1 MLEVCVKLICSIL
14 LSCSGCYVIK
24 CILNKRI
31 KIVNKNNVLLL
42 LLLSLSTI
50 ILYKIEY
57 TGIESFIIFL
67 INIIIYKLI
76 FKIPIEES
84 TVVVG
89 IMMTIMFISDAM
101 CGTFLKL
108 FYSIEEIRGG
118 LFQTTLANILICA
131 SQCIIIN
138 IKEIKCNLQKFY
150 QFCQNKT
157 SITSII
163 FLILLVIG
171 FCIFTYNSGIYVNG
185 WNIKYIINVILAMIL
200 AIIAFI
206 FIKNRNSYNQL
217 TDEYDSLFSY
227 VQNFEDWIE
236 KEQLNRHEYKNQLA
250 ELYCLTK
257 EKKVKEKINEI
268 LEDNINIGGEVINQL
283 KLLPKGGIKGLLY
296 YKVAIGQKKK
306 INITA
311 DVSLE
316 NNSILNKLTEQEIR
330 VICKLIGIYLDNAI
344 EAAEETRKKNVL
356 IEVYELSNKVCF
368 VFSNT
373 FKKKNNFD
381 DRNKK
386 GITTKGEGHGNGLYF
401 ASKLIEQN
409 DYLESKQDVVDGYY
423 IQQLIIKRKESK

>member
-1 MLEVCVKLICSIL
+1 MLEVFASSIL
-14 LSCSGCYVIK
+14 MSYTGFYIINRITNNKIK
-24 CILNKRI
+24 LLTI
-31 KIVNKNNVLLL
+31 KNNLLIILLAIATVLLH
-42 LLLSLSTI
+42 
-50 ILYKIEY
+50 KVEY

-67 INIIIYKLI
+67 LNIVVYKLI
-76 FKIPIEES
+76 FKIQVEES
-84 TVVVG
+84 TIAVA
-89 IMMTIMFISDAM
+89 IMMVIMFISDMFSA
-101 CGTFLKL
+101 TLLK
-108 FYSIEEIRGG
+108 
-118 LFQTTLANILICA
+118 
-131 SQCIIIN
+131 CIFT
-138 IKEIKCNLQKFY
+138 IKEIRSTGILTFIASILVCLIEVVIIRIKIIRKNLYTFY
-150 QFCQNKT
+150 NFFIKT
-157 SITSII
+157 KSLTNIV
-163 FLILLVIG
+163 FLLLLIIG
-171 FCIFTYNSGIYVNG
+171 FCIFTYNSGIFSTD
-185 WNIKYIINVILAMIL
+185 WSIKYIANITLMIILTILAY
-200 AIIAFI
+200 I
-206 FIKNRNSYNQL
+206 FITNRNSYNQL

-227 VQNFEDWIE
+227 IQNFEDWIE

-250 ELYCLTK
+250 VLYCLTK

-373 FKKKNNFD
+373 FKKKSNFD

>member
-1 MLEVCVKLICSIL
+1 MLEVFASSIL
-14 LSCSGCYVIK
+14 MSYTGFYIINRITNNKIK
-24 CILNKRI
+24 LLTIKYNILI
-31 KIVNKNNVLLL
+31 ILLATATVLLH
-42 LLLSLSTI
+42 
-50 ILYKIEY
+50 KVEY

-67 INIIIYKLI
+67 LNIVVYKLI
-76 FKIPIEES
+76 FKIQVEES
-84 TVVVG
+84 TIAVG
-89 IMMTIMFISDAM
+89 IMMVIMFISDAM

-108 FYSIEEIRGG
+108 FYSIEEIRGE
-118 LFQTTLANILICA
+118 LFQTILANILICGT
-131 SQCIIIN
+131 QCIIIN
-138 IKEIKCNLQKFY
+138 VKEIKYNLQRFY
-150 QFCQNKT
+150 QFCKNKT
-157 SITSII
+157 SITNVV

-185 WNIKYIINVILAMIL
+185 WNIKYVINVILAIIL

-206 FIKNRNSYNQL
+206 FIKNRNNYNQL

-227 VQNFEDWIE
+227 IQNFEDWIE

-250 ELYCLTK
+250 VLYCLTK
-257 EKKVKEKINEI
+257 EKKVKDKINEI

-283 KLLPKGGIKGLLY
+283 KLLPKGGIKGLIY

-344 EAAEETRKKNVL
+344 EASEETRKKNIL

-409 DYLESKQDVVDGYY
+409 VFLESKQDVVDGYY

>member
-1 MLEVCVKLICSIL
+1 MLEVFASSIL
-14 LSCSGCYVIK
+14 MSYTGFYIINRITNNKIK
-24 CILNKRI
+24 LLTI
-31 KIVNKNNVLLL
+31 KNNLLIILLAIATVLLH
-42 LLLSLSTI
+42 
-50 ILYKIEY
+50 KVEY

-67 INIIIYKLI
+67 LNIVVYKLI
-76 FKIPIEES
+76 FKIQVEES
-84 TVVVG
+84 TIAVA
-89 IMMTIMFISDAM
+89 IMMVIMFISDAM

-108 FYSIEEIRGG
+108 FYSIEEIRGE
-118 LFQTTLANILICA
+118 LFQTILANILICGT
-131 SQCIIIN
+131 QCIIIN
-138 IKEIKCNLQKFY
+138 VKEIKYNLQRFY
-150 QFCQNKT
+150 QFCKNKT
-157 SITSII
+157 SITNVV

-185 WNIKYIINVILAMIL
+185 WNIKYVINVILAIIL

-206 FIKNRNSYNQL
+206 FIKNRNNYNQL

-227 VQNFEDWIE
+227 IQNFEDWIE

-250 ELYCLTK
+250 VLYCLTK
-257 EKKVKEKINEI
+257 EKKVKDKINEI

-283 KLLPKGGIKGLLY
+283 ILLPKGGIKGLIY
-296 YKVAIGQKKK
+296 YKVVIGQKKK

-344 EAAEETRKKNVL
+344 EAAEETRKKNIL

-409 DYLESKQDVVDGYY
+409 VFLESKQDVVDGYY

>member
-1 MLEVCVKLICSIL
+1 MLEVCVDLLGAIL
-14 LSCSGCYVIK
+14 LSSAGFYVIK
-24 CILNKRI
+24 QITKSSEILFKL
-31 KIVNKNNVLLL
+31 KNILLIL
-42 LLLSLSTI
+42 ILSIITI
-50 ILYKIEY
+50 MLHKVQY

-67 INIIIYKLI
+67 INILIYKII
-76 FKIPIEES
+76 FNIKVEES
-84 TVVVG
+84 IITVSF
-89 IMMTIMFISDAM
+89 MMLNMFISDIIMA
-101 CGTFLKL
+101 TILKI
-108 FYSIEEIRGG
+108 FYSVEVVRMKYILSLI
-118 LFQTTLANILICA
+118 ANVFVCIIQLILININIIHSSVNKFYRYCKKA
-131 SQCIIIN
+131 KSISNTIFFTFIIISFCILAYNSAVHNNLDISN
-138 IKEIKCNLQKFY
+138 IV
-150 QFCQNKT
+150 
-157 SITSII
+157 SIVMMV
-163 FLILLVIG
+163 LLVTIAY
-171 FCIFTYNSGIYVNG
+171 IFVDSKNKYNN
-185 WNIKYIINVILAMIL
+185 
-200 AIIAFI
+200 
-206 FIKNRNSYNQL
+206 L

-227 VQNFEDWIE
+227 IQNFEDWIE

-250 ELYCLTK
+250 VLYCLTK

-283 KLLPKGGIKGLLY
+283 KLLPKGGIKGLIY

-316 NNSILNKLTEQEIR
+316 NKSILNELTEQEIR

-344 EAAEETRKKNVL
+344 EASEETRKKNIL

-373 FKKKNNFD
+373 FKKKNNFE

-401 ASKLIEQN
+401 ASKLIDQN
-409 DYLESKQDVVDGYY
+409 SFLESKQDVVDGYY